1 MATQTEH
8 GHDHDYGHSHA
19 ALEMRD
25 VAIKFLDSLSAD
37 QKAQVTFDYIDGE
50 RLFWYYPPLHRHG
63 LLLREMD
70 ESQRLLANALMA
82 TGLARNPTSG
92 PGPS

>member
-8 GHDHDYGHSHA
+8 GHDHSHDHSHDHEHGHSHA

-25 VAIKFLDSLSAD
+25 AAIKFLDSLSAD

-50 RLFWYYPPLHRHG
+50 RLFWYYPPLNRHG

-70 ESQRLLANALMA
+70 ENQRFTQCFQL
-82 TGLARNPTSG
+82 SK
-92 PGPS
+92 